1 MRMKGLSRLVLA
13 ALAIA
18 LFAVCSCKAKE
29 NTIRADSV
37 ELVTKVK
44 QTKELGELIKLASP
58 AYQQAAVRAGEELSL
73 SADALLSNSK
83 FPIDLKNAV
92 AAPEPGELTVSSRG
106 RFAEVTFSDDAG
118 KVFTLKLV
126 QDRGKWYFHMET
138 PAEKKRY
145 GEFRVK

>member
-1 MRMKGLSRLVLA
+1 MTRRRFYPAVALLLFLIFALVA
-13 ALAIA
+13 
-18 LFAVCSCKAKE
+18 CKAKE
-29 NTIRADSV
+29 NNIRADSV

-58 AYQQAAVRAGEELSL
+58 AYQQAAVRASEELSL

-92 AAPEPGELTVSSRG
+92 TAPEPGEITVATRG

-118 KVFTLKLV
+118 KVFSLKLV